1 MRTMIVYGNNKQI
14 KYVQSLLEPSDE
26 EFTKRHVQINYKN
39 FRAFRAE
46 LYGHDGNLVDVVY
59 TPEQII
65 SFLEK
70 IDSMPM
76 GSIEKQLREG
86 FLGLKSENA
95 FEMRFDK
102 SLFTKN

>member
-1 MRTMIVYGNNKQI
+1 MRTLIVYGNNKQI
-14 KYVQSLLEPSDE
+14 EYVQKLLEPYEE
-26 EFTKRHVQINYKN
+26 EFTKRHIQINYKN

-76 GSIEKQLREG
+76 GRIEKQLREG
-86 FLGLKSENA
+86 LSSEYA
-95 FEMRFDK
+95 FEKRYDK
-102 SLFTKN
+102 RLFTKN